1 MTDASTGLLTA
12 GTLNRFSAKT
22 RDKLLEASLILFNE
36 RGFGAVTTASIAQHA
51 GVLEGSLWY
60 HFRTKKDILIAHTD
74 LLQQVFEGANL
85 DADSTD
91 EEAIIEGIFASYDV
105 IWDFRYILRDD
116 FTSLLQA
123 DEPALQTAQMV
134 NGFLDA
140 WTEGRIQHAH
150 QYGML
155 QMEPK
160 GMEDLSE
167 IILVIGRYWL
177 DFSKKKYP
185 EADNHT
191 LRRKGLRHVFTVLG
205 PYLTAAA
212 AGLIEARLNTTPG
225 SGSPLVVSVS

>member
-12 GTLNRFSAKT
+12 GTLERFSAKT

-36 RGFGAVTTASIAQHA
+36 RGFAAVTTASIAEHA
-51 GVLEGSLWY
+51 GVLEGTLWY
-60 HFRTKKDILIAHTD
+60 HFRTKKDILTAHIE
-74 LLQQVFEGANL
+74 LLQQVFEGANI

-91 EEAIIEGIFASYDV
+91 EETIITGIFASYDV

-116 FTSLLQA
+116 FASLL
-123 DEPALQTAQMV
+123 DPEEPALKTTLVV
-134 NGFLDA
+134 NDFLDA

-150 QYGML
+150 QHGLL
-155 QMEPK
+155 QLEQK

-185 EADNHT
+185 EADNHA
-191 LRRKGLRHVFTVLG
+191 LRRKGLRHVFTILG
-205 PYLTAAA
+205 PYLSSAAS
-212 AGLIEARLNTTPG
+212 GFIEARLGP
-225 SGSPLVVSVS
+225 SIH